1 MRRIFFVIALAILA
15 FACQANS
22 SEPIKSVGMHFG
34 VFSPADWRIQETY
47 FPGSYYN
54 FIGPGT
60 GLEVDGSFAFIYD
73 YWRFR
78 LESGYRWHSNG
89 YFYDTGFESEMKIES
104 EMKVVPIRASISRK
118 IPSLLCKSS
127 VFIGAGTG
135 LNIASFKSIQ
145 TETLL
150 GGDKI
155 ITTIKDNTI
164 VPELFMLAGFDIPL
178 TNKFFIDAEIRY
190 SYSHSDWKLEGD
202 GQHPVRLD
210 DVNIGGTTM
219 QIGLERR
226 F

>member
-1 MRRIFFVIALAILA
+1 MRHAILLFVAVLLVCGNTALAGDPTEALG
-15 FACQANS
+15 
-22 SEPIKSVGMHFG
+22 VHFG

-47 FPGSYYN
+47 FPGSYYD

-60 GLEVDGSFAFIYD
+60 GLEIDGSLAFIYD

-89 YFYDTGFESEMKIES
+89 YFYNTGWDSEMKIES
-104 EMKVVPIRASISRK
+104 EMKIVPIRASISRR
-118 IPSLLCKSS
+118 IPSLLSKSS
-127 VFIGAGTG
+127 VFIGTGIG

-145 TETLL
+145 TETLF
-150 GGDKI
+150 GGTET
-155 ITTIKDNTI
+155 ITTIKDNTV

-178 TNKFFIDAEIRY
+178 TKKFFIDAEIRY

-219 QIGLERR
+219 QVGIERR